1 MMKGETEEEA
11 AHNEHPA
18 RVCRSVTLLLCMSI
32 KMLLSSGPVMRP
44 GKVALKSAD
53 GKADE
58 IELVVND
65 LHLVF

>member
-1 MMKGETEEEA
+1 MRGETEEEA
-11 AHNEHPA
+11 AHNDHPA

-32 KMLLSSGPVMRP
+32 QMLLSSGPVIRS
-44 GKVALKSAD
+44 GKAVLKSAD

-58 IELVVND
+58 IELVVNG